1 MRAFAAFIVPA
12 AALGVIAA
20 CASNP
25 STTQPTAPTATYGAY
40 PPGYGPPMAPSNPGG
55 YPPAGY
61 PPGTYPP
68 GYATAPPQPDPAPTY
83 APAPAPTYA
92 PQPVYTAQ
100 PTPTYA
106 PPAPAPAPAPP
117 PAPAPGPAASGQM
130 ATPGLLALPCQSD
143 AICGWYH
150 CNVQAGKCASPCQS
164 AVDCVAPNQC
174 VMGACLPV
182 GGF

>member
-12 AALGVIAA
+12 AALGVMAA

-25 STTQPTAPTATYGAY
+25 SATQPPAPTATYGAY
-40 PPGYGPPMAPSNPGG
+40 PPN
-55 YPPAGY
+55 PAGY
-61 PPGTYPP
+61 PPPGYPPGSYPP
-68 GYATAPPQPDPAPTY
+68 GYATAPPGAPYPAPTY

-100 PTPTYA
+100 PAPTYAPPA
-106 PPAPAPAPAPP
+106 PPAPAPAPAPSP
-117 PAPAPGPAASGQM
+117 GPAPAPAPVASGAM

-182 GGF
+182 GGL